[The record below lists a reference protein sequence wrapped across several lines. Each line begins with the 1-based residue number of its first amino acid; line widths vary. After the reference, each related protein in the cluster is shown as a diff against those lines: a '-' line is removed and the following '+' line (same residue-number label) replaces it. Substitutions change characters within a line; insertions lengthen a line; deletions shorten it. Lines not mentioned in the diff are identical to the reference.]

1 MSLKITLRTDLCLT
15 LLADN
20 WLYRLVDKLLANGVG
35 TEDQVLVRV
44 NLECIRELFIAC
56 ELCLIQNLLN
66 YHLRALLITA
76 VVETFNS
83 H

>member
-1 MSLKITLRTDLCLT
+1 MSLKITLQTDLGLT

-20 WLYRLVDKLLANGVG
+20 WLYRLVDKLLAGGVG
-35 TEDQVLVRV
+35 TEDQVLVCV
-44 NLECIRELFIAC
+44 NLECISEPFISC

-66 YHLRALLITA
+66 YGLRALRITA
-76 VVETFNS
+76 VVEAFNS